1 MSSTPHVMPVRKYVL
16 VWATLMVLTGITV
29 VVAFQN
35 LGPLNNVVALTI
47 AVIKATL
54 VILFFMHARYSTRLT
69 KMTIISAFVWLL
81 ILITFTLT
89 DFGSRGWLGV
99 PGK

>member
-1 MSSTPHVMPVRKYVL
+1 MPIRKYVL
-16 VWATLMVLTGITV
+16 VWAILMVMTAITV

-35 LGPLNNVVALTI
+35 LGPLNNIVALTI
-47 AVIKATL
+47 AVFKATL

-69 KMTIISAFVWLL
+69 KMTIISAFIWLA
-81 ILITFTLT
+81 ILIVFTLT